1 VGKIYKLIDM
11 DVGRSFEQ
19 IYSNKANEKI
29 EIETLKGYDKNEM
42 NLMKFSVR
50 GTVPWMSPELSQAM
64 KRKCDKVL
72 GDPYRSDMFSVG
84 ILLIQLCYCNIK
96 INAASHTHKQLM
108 DKASR
113 ITTLGYS

>member
-1 VGKIYKLIDM
+1 M

-50 GTVPWMSPELSQAM
+50 GTVP
-64 KRKCDKVL
+64 
-72 GDPYRSDMFSVG
+72 
-84 ILLIQLCYCNIK
+84 
-96 INAASHTHKQLM
+96 
-108 DKASR
+108 
-113 ITTLGYS
+113 